1 MFSWNELVAL
11 SLFEILSDVE
21 LVIFMM
27 ATIKPLRRKF
37 IEEESREWHQS
48 LRITSEERCDI
59 VMRRKRHILGLIPT
73 GCDSITVPFD
83 FRTSRISE
91 RLMENISFL
100 RDDFIRIRVIETGDN
115 ENMNFEDTHSKI
127 NEKIYITNLIFEEN
141 SNRYYP
147 AGIGYFDIY
156 DAYQDYIE
164 ITSDPLLMEDVEIPY
179 ICHVYRGY
187 HYPNS
192 GECIMIVN

>member
-11 SLFEILSDVE
+11 SLVEILSDVE

-27 ATIKPLRRKF
+27 TTIKPLRRNF

-48 LRITSEERCDI
+48 LRITPEERCDI
-59 VMRRKRHILGLIPT
+59 VMSRKRHVLGLIPT
-73 GCDSITVPFD
+73 GCDLITVPFD

-100 RDDFIRIRVIETGDN
+100 RDDFIRIRVIDRERVK
-115 ENMNFEDTHSKI
+115 DTHAKT

-147 AGIGYFDIY
+147 ACIGYFDIY

-164 ITSDPLLMEDVEIPY
+164 IISDPLLMEDVEIPY
-179 ICHVYRGY
+179 ICHINRGY
-187 HYPNS
+187 HYPYS